1 MRTHILSFCS
11 RTWKV
16 NIWMI
21 VCSYSFFKNVLV
33 KAAENILPGD
43 LFCDK
48 IIPKCSDSV
57 SKAFP
62 LPPISIKINNC
73 YMGLWKTSSVTF
85 EPQRTLFLP
94 LTRPEI
100 KKWVS
105 YENKTFSRK
114 FSSFPS
120 SLWLM
125 YTRSSFSE
133 SICLLQTVVYNF
145 ENWEIFL
152 SDCFIW
158 FFVFNL

>member
-1 MRTHILSFCS
+1 MPQL
-11 RTWKV
+11 
-16 NIWMI
+16 
-21 VCSYSFFKNVLV
+21 
-33 KAAENILPGD
+33 
-43 LFCDK
+43 
-48 IIPKCSDSV
+48 
-57 SKAFP
+57 
-62 LPPISIKINNC
+62 SIKINNC

-125 YTRSSFSE
+125 YTRSTFSE

-158 FFVFNL
+158 FFVFNLWLTSAILPQVLKQWSNSYQNIYSLQHGYLKYSIL